1 MVDMLNQ
8 MAREYVY
15 HEANELRGYVSEDK
29 LAPIILNI
37 AFLREIECMMHKNLI
52 DTENLIKGKLNLK
65 DVKHSDEIIKKFI
78 AKNEVIR
85 GVISDVFLEFINE
98 QPEKL
103 KDIVH
108 ISNGYVFE
116 NVENYGEF
124 FNEILYYIN
133 NRYVDITPKSINRLI
148 SEILKNEPAK
158 TIYDG
163 AMGSGA
169 LINEV
174 QKYHKETNVYG
185 QDISKNIVN
194 FYKMKLILES
204 KIEELDNIK
213 IGNTITQPAFLDG
226 DRIKKFDL
234 VVSNPPIMVK
244 GYGLEIIQQ
253 DKYNRF
259 YRGLPS
265 KQSADFAFLTHF
277 VESIDENGVG
287 VLLVPGGVLF
297 RSGKEGA
304 IRESIIN
311 ENLID
316 SVILLPGNMLYNTAI
331 QMNLLIIRKNK
342 KDKDILFIDASKCFK
357 REGRLS
363 VLSDEYISKIVDIYN
378 KRECVKNFSNLV
390 QVSDVVENDYNLS
403 VQRYVKLEERKEIDL
418 KQVTKEISIIE
429 KSLFDVH
436 RKLDEILG

>member
-1 MVDMLNQ
+1 MVDILNQ
-8 MAREYVY
+8 MAREYVN
-15 HEANELRGYVSEDK
+15 HEANALRGYVSEEK

-52 DTENLIKGKLNLK
+52 DTQNLIKGNLNLK
-65 DVKHSDEIIKKFI
+65 DVENSCKIIKKFI
-78 AKNEVIR
+78 TKNEVIR
-85 GVISDVFLEFINE
+85 GVISDIFLEFINE
-98 QPEKL
+98 QSEKL

-116 NVENYGEF
+116 NVENYGEL

-133 NRYVDITPKSINRLI
+133 NRYLDITPKSINRLI

-163 AMGSGA
+163 AMGSGT

-174 QKYHKETNVYG
+174 QKYHKEAHVYG
-185 QDISKNIVN
+185 QDISGNMVN
-194 FYKMKLILES
+194 FYKMMLILEG
-204 KIEELDNIK
+204 KIEKLDNIK
-213 IGNTITQPAFLDG
+213 VGNTITQPAFLDG
-226 DRIKKFDL
+226 EMVKKFDI

-244 GYGLEIIQQ
+244 GYGFDIIQQ

-259 YRGLPS
+259 YRGVPS
-265 KQSADFAFLTHF
+265 KQSSDFAFLTHF
-277 VESIDENGVG
+277 VESIDKNGVG

-297 RSGKEGA
+297 RSGKEGI

-316 SVILLPGNMLYNTAI
+316 SVILLPSNMLCNTAI

-342 KDKDILFIDASKCFK
+342 KDKDILFIDASKYFK
-357 REGRLS
+357 KEGRLY
-363 VLSDEYISKIVDIYN
+363 VLTDEYISKIVDIYN
-378 KRECVKNFSNLV
+378 RRESEKKFSNLV
-390 QVSDVVENDYNLS
+390 EVSGVVENDYNLS

-429 KSLFDVH
+429 KSLFEVH